1 VRSRSQPHA
10 TNGRAARPG
19 DGPVRSYR
27 VEVKSSRI
35 AVWALVAVTVTWG
48 GAFVIMKP
56 AIEQQPFF
64 DFLAI
69 RFTIAA
75 LIMLAVKPKMV
86 LALKPRMLAIGASL
100 GVLLGLGYITQTV
113 ALQMTT
119 AAITGFLTG
128 TYVVL
133 TPVIGWLFFRHRI
146 GGRVAIG
153 AVLALIG
160 LGLISIT
167 GVSIEVGQIWGIVC
181 AVLFALHIV
190 GLGRFSSGLD
200 SYALTFVQLCA
211 VAVVCWIGALPDG
224 YQGPPNADV
233 WVAVLFT
240 AIFATIFGFFVQTW
254 AQARMEASRVAI
266 VLTLEV
272 VFTALISVGVGQEVL
287 ALKTVIGGLFMI
299 AAMVIVEFPSR
310 GRRTRIAGTPAVDGG
325 DDDLAPVEP
334 LPH

>member
-1 VRSRSQPHA
+1 MKTSRL
-10 TNGRAARPG
+10 
-19 DGPVRSYR
+19 
-27 VEVKSSRI
+27 
-35 AVWALVAVTVTWG
+35 AVWSLVAVTATWG
-48 GAFVIMKP
+48 AAFVIMKP

-86 LALKPRMLAIGASL
+86 LLLRPRMLAIGASL
-100 GVLLGLGYITQTV
+100 GLLLGLAYVTQTV
-113 ALQMTT
+113 ALQLTT

-133 TPVIGWLFFRHRI
+133 TPVLGWLFFRRRI
-146 GGRVAIG
+146 GGKVAIG
-153 AVLALIG
+153 AILALVG
-160 LGLISIT
+160 LGLISIS
-167 GVSIEVGQIWGIVC
+167 GLSIEVGQIWGIVC

-200 SYALTFVQLCA
+200 SYALTFVQLSA
-211 VAVVCWIGALPDG
+211 VAVVCWVGALPDG

-233 WVAVLFT
+233 WIAVLFT

-254 AQARMEASRVAI
+254 AQARMDASRVAI
-266 VLTLEV
+266 ILTLEV
-272 VFTALISVGVGQEVL
+272 VFTAFISVGVGQEVL
-287 ALKTVIGGLFMI
+287 APKTIIGGLLMI

-310 GRRTRIAGTPAVDGG
+310 GRRARIAGTADAGD
-325 DDDLAPVEP
+325 DDDLAPLEP

>member
-1 VRSRSQPHA
+1 
-10 TNGRAARPG
+10 
-19 DGPVRSYR
+19 
-27 VEVKSSRI
+27 
-35 AVWALVAVTVTWG
+35 
-48 GAFVIMKP
+48 MKP

-75 LIMLAVKPKMV
+75 LIMLAVKPKV
-86 LALKPRMLAIGASL
+86 VFVLKPRMLAIGASL
-100 GVLLGLGYITQTV
+100 GILLGLAYATQTV

-133 TPVIGWLFFRHRI
+133 TPAFGWLIFRRRI
-146 GGRVAIG
+146 GGKVAIG

-190 GLGRFSSGLD
+190 GLGRFSPGLD

-211 VAVVCWIGALPDG
+211 VAAVCWVGALPDG
-224 YQGPPNADV
+224 YQGPPTWDV
-233 WVAVLFT
+233 WMAVLFT
-240 AIFATIFGFFVQTW
+240 AVFATIFGFFVQTW
-254 AQARMEASRVAI
+254 AQAQMDASRVAI
-266 VLTLEV
+266 ILTLEV
-272 VFTALISVGVGQEVL
+272 VFTALISVGVGQEAL
-287 ALKTVIGGLFMI
+287 ALKTVVGGVFMI
-299 AAMVIVEFPSR
+299 AAMAIVELPGR
-310 GRRTRIAGTPAVDGG
+310 GRRAFIARTPA
-325 DDDLAPVEP
+325 DDDDNLAPLEL
-334 LPH
+334 LPD

>member
-1 VRSRSQPHA
+1 M
-10 TNGRAARPG
+10 
-19 DGPVRSYR
+19 
-27 VEVKSSRI
+27 KSSRG
-35 AVWALVAVTVTWG
+35 AVWALVSVTATWG
-48 GAFVIMKP
+48 AAFVVMKP

-75 LIMLAVKPKMV
+75 VIMLAVKPKMV
-86 LALKPRMLAIGASL
+86 LALRPRMLAIGGSL
-100 GVLLGLGYITQTV
+100 GVVLGLAYVTQTL
-113 ALQMTT
+113 ALQLTT

-133 TPVIGWLFFRHRI
+133 TPILGWLIFRRRI
-146 GGRVAIG
+146 SGKVAIS
-153 AVLALIG
+153 AVLALVG
-160 LGLISIT
+160 LGFISIT
-167 GVSIEVGQIWGIVC
+167 GVSIEVSQIWGVAC

-200 SYALTFVQLCA
+200 AYALTFVQLCA

-224 YQGPPNADV
+224 YQGPPNGDV

-240 AIFATIFGFFVQTW
+240 AIFATIFGYFIQTW

-266 VLTLEV
+266 ILTLEV
-272 VFTALISVGVGQEVL
+272 VFTAVIAVGVGQEVL

-310 GRRTRIAGTPAVDGG
+310 GRRARIAGTVTPNGE

>member
-1 VRSRSQPHA
+1 MWSL
-10 TNGRAARPG
+10 
-19 DGPVRSYR
+19 
-27 VEVKSSRI
+27 I
-35 AVWALVAVTVTWG
+35 AVTAIWG
-48 GAFVIMKP
+48 VSFVIMKP

-75 LIMLAVKPKMV
+75 LIMLAVKPKV
-86 LALKPRMLAIGASL
+86 IALLKGRMLAIGASL
-100 GVLLGLGYITQTV
+100 GVVLGLGYVTQTI
-113 ALQMTT
+113 ALQLTT

-146 GGRVAIG
+146 GGKVALG

-167 GVSIEVGQIWGIVC
+167 GVSVEVGQIWGIVC
-181 AVLFALHIV
+181 AILFAVHII
-190 GLGRFSSGLD
+190 GLGRYSPGLD

-224 YQGPPNADV
+224 YQPPPTADV
-233 WVAVLFT
+233 WFAVLFT
-240 AIFATIFGFFVQTW
+240 AVFATIFGFFIQTW

-266 VLTLEV
+266 ILTLEV

-287 ALKTVIGGLFMI
+287 SLKTVLGGLLMI
-299 AAMVIVEFPSR
+299 AAMVIVEIP
-310 GRRTRIAGTPAVDGG
+310 GRRGKVHSAVTPAIDG
-325 DDDLAPVEP
+325 DDDGVVPLSP

>member
-1 VRSRSQPHA
+1 MWS
-10 TNGRAARPG
+10 
-19 DGPVRSYR
+19 
-27 VEVKSSRI
+27 
-35 AVWALVAVTVTWG
+35 LVAVTATWG
-48 GAFVIMKP
+48 AAFVIMKP

-75 LIMLAVKPKMV
+75 LIMLAVKPTVAMM
-86 LALKPRMLAIGASL
+86 LTGRMLAIGASL
-100 GVLLGLGYITQTV
+100 GVVLGLAYVTQTI
-113 ALQMTT
+113 ALQLTT

-146 GGRVAIG
+146 GGKVAIG

-167 GVSIEVGQIWGIVC
+167 GVSVEPGQIWGVAC
-181 AVLFALHIV
+181 AVLFAAHIV
-190 GLGRFSSGLD
+190 GLGRYSPGLN

-211 VAVVCWIGALPDG
+211 VAVVCWVGALPDG
-224 YQGPPNADV
+224 YQAPPTADV
-233 WVAVLFT
+233 WIAVLFT
-240 AIFATIFGFFVQTW
+240 AVFATIFGFFVQTW
-254 AQARMEASRVAI
+254 AQAQMEASRVAI
-266 VLTLEV
+266 ILTLEV

-287 ALKTVIGGLFMI
+287 SLKTVLGGLFMI
-299 AAMVIVEFPSR
+299 AAMVIVEFPTR
-310 GRRTRIAGTPAVDGG
+310 GRRGHIAGTAPADG
-325 DDDLAPVEP
+325 DDELVPVEP

>member
-1 VRSRSQPHA
+1 
-10 TNGRAARPG
+10 
-19 DGPVRSYR
+19 
-27 VEVKSSRI
+27 
-35 AVWALVAVTVTWG
+35 VWALVAVTATWG

-75 LIMLAVKPKMV
+75 LIMLAVKPNMV
-86 LALKPRMLAIGASL
+86 LALNGRIVGVGASL
-100 GVLLGLGYITQTV
+100 GALLGLGYVTQTI
-113 ALQMTT
+113 ALEMTT

-133 TPVIGWLFFRHRI
+133 TPLIGWLFFRRRI
-146 GGRVAIG
+146 GKRVAIG
-153 AVLALIG
+153 AVVALAG

-167 GVSIEVGQIWGIVC
+167 GVSLEIGQLWGIAC

-190 GLGRFSSGLD
+190 GLGRFSSGFD

-211 VAVVCWIGALPDG
+211 VAVICWVGALPDG
-224 YQGPPNADV
+224 YQGPPTGAV
-233 WVAVLFT
+233 WLAVLFT
-240 AIFATIFGFFVQTW
+240 AVFATVFAFFVQTW
-254 AQARMEASRVAI
+254 AQARIQASRVAI
-266 VLTLEV
+266 ILTLEV

-287 ALKTVIGGLFMI
+287 APKTIIGGALMI
-299 AAMVIVEFPSR
+299 AAMVIVEFP
-310 GRRTRIAGTPAVDGG
+310 GRRRKAGIVGSPATDDNG
-325 DDDLAPVEP
+325 DPIPLEA